1 MKKILL
7 IDDDSEFLLSNKAV
21 IESRGYQVITAN
33 DAVSGMRLAKD
44 EYPHLVI
51 LDVMMQTDTEGFEVS
66 RKLRD
71 IPELKR
77 LPVILLTGI
86 RAVMGIHHRIMPD
99 ETWLP
104 VRSVLDKPV
113 APELL
118 LAEIERLLN

>member
-1 MKKILL
+1 
-7 IDDDSEFLLSNKAV
+7 
-21 IESRGYQVITAN
+21 VITAN
-33 DAVSGMRLAKD
+33 DAVSAIRLAKD

-71 IPELKR
+71 VPEVGT

-86 RAVMGIHHRIMPD
+86 RMVLGIHHSITPD

-104 VRSVLDKPV
+104 VRSILDKPIS
-113 APELL
+113 PELL
-118 LAEIERLLN
+118 LAEIKRLLN